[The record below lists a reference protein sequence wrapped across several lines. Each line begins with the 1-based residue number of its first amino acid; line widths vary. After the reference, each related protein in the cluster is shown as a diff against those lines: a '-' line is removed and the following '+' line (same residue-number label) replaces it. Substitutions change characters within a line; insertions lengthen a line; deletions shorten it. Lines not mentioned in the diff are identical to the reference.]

1 MRIELRYGALAGS
14 EITMKTFILFL
25 FIAMTPVLHATAAEQ
40 TPEQIQQTQNKIRQ
54 GSSDILDRLYGIAPS
69 SRKQIA
75 AAYGYAVF
83 STFGM
88 KLMVAGGGNGKG
100 MAVSHKPKREVFMK
114 MVSVQAGLG
123 FGIKQTQL
131 VFVFKTKQAFDQFVN
146 SGWEVG
152 GQVSV
157 AATDGSSGLALDG
170 AVAVAPGVW
179 LYQMTEKG
187 LAAELAVKG
196 TKFYQDASLN

>member
-1 MRIELRYGALAGS
+1 MRIESGHGTLAGS
-14 EITMKTFILFL
+14 EITMKKFL
-25 FIAMTPVLHATAAEQ
+25 LLIAVAMAPAQHAAAAEQ
-40 TPEQIQQTQNKIRQ
+40 TPEQVQQTQDKIRQ
-54 GSSDILDRLYGIAPS
+54 GTSDILDQLYGIAPD

-100 MAVSHKPKREVFMK
+100 MAISHKPKREVFMK

-131 VFVFKTKQAFDQFVN
+131 VFVFKTKSAFDQFVN

-152 GQVSV
+152 GQASL
-157 AATDGSSGLALDG
+157 AATDGAGGLAIDG
-170 AVAVAPGVW
+170 AVSVAPGVW

-196 TKFYQDASLN
+196 TKFYQDAGLN

>member
-1 MRIELRYGALAGS
+1 MKKLLLLMALAGIPS
-14 EITMKTFILFL
+14 M
-25 FIAMTPVLHATAAEQ
+25 PVLASEQ
-40 TPEQIQQTQNKIRQ
+40 TPEQIQQTQDKIRQ
-54 GSSDILDRLYGIAPS
+54 GSSDILDKLYSIAPS

-75 AAYGYAVF
+75 SAYGYAVF

-100 MAVSHKPKREVFMK
+100 LAVSHKPKREVFMK

-123 FGIKQTQL
+123 FGIKQSQL
-131 VFVFKTKQAFDQFVN
+131 VFVFKTKSAFDQFVN

-157 AATDGSSGLALDG
+157 AATDGSGGLAIDG
-170 AVAVAPGVW
+170 AVNVAPGVW
-179 LYQMTEKG
+179 LYQMTDKG

-196 TKFYQDASLN
+196 TKFYQDSSLN